1 MKKIIVLIL
10 FVQILINVY
19 SQDSINRNLNIVN
32 PQNIVPEYH
41 CEPFVIS
48 VKMKVLED
56 EELVKGVV
64 ISRVIPKCKRDSMM
78 HAAFL
83 KEETINIIN
92 AFNCYEYRTNTS
104 KNKNIILTYYD
115 STKSVREI
123 IEVKKKTKKSVYIK
137 NGVYIK
143 LSISGNIEILGEY
156 SNNRKTGIWYGF
168 NQNNVISFQRYSKR
182 SYHKVANDKRCGCII
197 IGDRVP

>member
-64 ISRVIPKCKRDSMM
+64 ISRVIPKCKRDSMRSCSILR
-78 HAAFL
+78 FL
-83 KEETINIIN
+83 IYLENNIYKISRLGKI
-92 AFNCYEYRTNTS
+92 YYR
-104 KNKNIILTYYD
+104 
-115 STKSVREI
+115 
-123 IEVKKKTKKSVYIK
+123 
-137 NGVYIK
+137 
-143 LSISGNIEILGEY
+143 
-156 SNNRKTGIWYGF
+156 
-168 NQNNVISFQRYSKR
+168 
-182 SYHKVANDKRCGCII
+182 
-197 IGDRVP
+197 